1 MISSLF
7 IAAMTFIGM
16 VMSFFKLPYIVQYFL
31 KKYHLATDFL
41 VFVFTYIT
49 ITAISQTIVGLFS
62 ATLVAFMADLAIRFF
77 KLMDEDIEIANG
89 FDRRTSQLKRLTVW
103 SLKKI
108 L

>member
-1 MISSLF
+1 
-7 IAAMTFIGM
+7 M

-41 VFVFTYIT
+41 VFVFTYVT

-62 ATLVAFMADLAIRFF
+62 ATLIAFMADLAIRFL

-89 FDRRTSQLKRLTVW
+89 FNKRSSQLKRFTLW

>member
-1 MISSLF
+1 
-7 IAAMTFIGM
+7 
-16 VMSFFKLPYIVQYFL
+16 MSFFKLPYVIQYLL

-41 VFVFTYIT
+41 VFIFTYIT

-62 ATLVAFMADLAIRFF
+62 ATLVAFLADLAIRFF
-77 KLMDEDIEIANG
+77 KLMDEDVEIANG
-89 FDRRTSQLKRLTVW
+89 FNKRTNQLKRLTVW